1 MKIDN
6 YIIRGGENLNDFAL
20 KTASFPSD
28 AERVFNE
35 WHTKL
40 GKDDDEL
47 ENYFELPVNAQY
59 RLFIRSFCIEKSGN
73 RSICYYVGLIVPKE
87 AYLEAKDYYCLNKG
101 LCNVSFSQIQNA
113 ANSSFAPI
121 EIAIDWP
128 IPRTTIGL
136 DFQELSKMKR
146 FGEKEFSSN
155 INEMCFSISTNNID
169 DWFSRLF
176 IAVNPYRM
184 SRAFHIVISREK
196 PRPAMPDDIPHSPKI
211 NKDEPPKVAPTLK
224 PFVPTIPSNEAPK
237 QTPKNPNKLRW
248 VFFPIILFSICI
260 TVYHFYNCQ
269 DKVPLE
275 QLYKLQEEKDSLEG
289 ANKNLSGECERLQKD
304 NLKKDGEI
312 RGLKNDVSKLT
323 GEKKQLEA
331 EIVALEKQL
340 DSLKK
345 QQSNGMLII
354 R

>member
-1 MKIDN
+1 MKIND
-6 YIIRGGENLNDFAL
+6 YIIRGGENLNATPL
-20 KTASFPSD
+20 KTSSFPSD

-40 GKDDDEL
+40 GKDDSER
-47 ENYFELPVNAQY
+47 ENYFELPVNAHY
-59 RLFIRSFCIEKSGN
+59 RLFIRSFYIEKPGN
-73 RSICYYVGLIVPKE
+73 RPICYYVGLIVPKE

-101 LCNVSFSQIQNA
+101 LCNISFPQIQKA
-113 ANSSFAPI
+113 ANSSFVPI
-121 EIAIDWP
+121 DVAVDWP
-128 IPRTTIGL
+128 LPRTPIGL
-136 DFQELSKMKR
+136 DFQQLSMMKL

-155 INEMCFSISTNNID
+155 INQMCFSISTNNID

-184 SRAFHIVISREK
+184 SRAFHIVISREQ
-196 PRPAMPDDIPHSPKI
+196 PRPAMPDDRPHSPNI
-211 NKDEPPKVAPTLK
+211 KDEPPKVAPTLK
-224 PFVPTIPSNEAPK
+224 PFVPKSPSNEAPK
-237 QTPKNPNKLRW
+237 QPPKNPNKLRW

-275 QLYKLQEEKDSLEG
+275 QLYKLQEEKDSLER
-289 ANKNLSGECERLQKD
+289 ANKNLSGECERLQND